1 MDLPTNKKLM
11 QIIYEFEG
19 GEQYVLEGENVD
31 NYRENLHYAEALAA
45 TQSYFEGF
53 KPVEW
58 KEQK

>member
-1 MDLPTNKKLM
+1 MK
-11 QIIYEFEG
+11 IIYEFEG

-45 TQSYFEGF
+45 TRSYFEGF